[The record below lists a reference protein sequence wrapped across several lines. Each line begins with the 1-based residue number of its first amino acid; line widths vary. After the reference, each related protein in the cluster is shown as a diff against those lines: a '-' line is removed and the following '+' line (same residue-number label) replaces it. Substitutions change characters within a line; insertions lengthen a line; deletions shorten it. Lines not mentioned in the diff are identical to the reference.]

1 MARKY
6 EFRPDSDRKGLLQR
20 LHLTQQQ
27 RKNLLKW
34 VLYALLL
41 VALSVLQDVI
51 LTPIRLFG
59 ASTDLVPCAIIVI
72 CITEG
77 AESGSV
83 FALVASLLY
92 LFSGTAPGPYAM
104 VFITLLAIVVSAF
117 RQGYL
122 RKGFAASMLCTGAA
136 MLVYELAL
144 FVIGLFLKLT
154 SPARFM
160 SFVFTAMF
168 SMLAAPLLYL
178 LAKAISAIGGQSWK
192 E

>member
-27 RKNLLKW
+27 RRNLLKW

-41 VALSVLQDVI
+41 VVLSVLQDVI

-59 ASTDLVPCAIIVI
+59 ASTDLVPCAIMVI
-72 CITEG
+72 CIAEG
-77 AESGSV
+77 AEGGSL
-83 FALVASLLY
+83 FALIASLLY

-136 MLVYELAL
+136 MLVYELAVF
-144 FVIGLFLKLT
+144 FVGLFLKLT
-154 SPARFM
+154 APARLM
-160 SFVFTAMF
+160 NFVFTAVL

>member
-6 EFRPDSDRKGLLQR
+6 EFRPDSDRKSLLQR
-20 LHLTQQQ
+20 LHLTGQQ
-27 RKNLLKW
+27 RKNLFKW

-41 VALSVLQDVI
+41 VVLSVLQDVI

-59 ASTDLVPCAIIVI
+59 ASTDLVPCAIIMI
-72 CITEG
+72 CVTEG
-77 AESGSV
+77 AQAGCV
-83 FALVASLLY
+83 FALISSLLY

-104 VFITLLAIVVSAF
+104 VFITLLAILVSAF

-122 RKGFAASMLCTGAA
+122 RKGFAAAMLCTGAA

-144 FVIGLFLKLT
+144 FTIGLFLKLT
-154 SPARFM
+154 TPGRLL
-160 SFVFTAMF
+160 SFIITALF
-168 SMLAAPLLYL
+168 SMVAAPLLYL
-178 LAKAISAIGGQSWK
+178 LAGVISAIGGESWK

>member
-20 LHLTQQQ
+20 LYLTQQQ
-27 RKNLLKW
+27 RRSLLKW

-41 VALSVLQDVI
+41 TVLSVLQDVI
-51 LTPIRLFG
+51 LTPARLFG

-77 AESGSV
+77 TEGGSV
-83 FALVASLLY
+83 FALIASLLY

-104 VFITLLAIVVSAF
+104 VFITLLAVLVSAF

-122 RKGFAASMLCTGAA
+122 HKGFAASMLCTGVA
-136 MLVYELAL
+136 MLVYELAV
-144 FVIGLFLKLT
+144 FIVGLFLDLT
-154 SPARFM
+154 SPGRLLT
-160 SFVFTAMF
+160 FVLTAVF
-168 SMLAAPLLYL
+168 SMIAAPLLYL

-192 E
+192 D

>member
-1 MARKY
+1 MAKKY
-6 EFRPDSDRKGLLQR
+6 EFRPDSDRKGLMQR
-20 LHLTQQQ
+20 LYLSQQQ
-27 RKNLLKW
+27 RKIVLKW

-41 VALSVLQDVI
+41 VVLSVLQDVI
-51 LTPIRLFG
+51 LTPIRILG
-59 ASTDLVPCAIIVI
+59 ASTNLVPCAIIVI
-72 CITEG
+72 CIAEG
-77 AESGSV
+77 VQSGSV

-104 VFITLLAIVVSAF
+104 VFITLLAILVSAF

-154 SPARFM
+154 SPARFL
-160 SFVFTAMF
+160 SFVLTAMF
-168 SMLAAPLLYL
+168 TMVVAPLLYL